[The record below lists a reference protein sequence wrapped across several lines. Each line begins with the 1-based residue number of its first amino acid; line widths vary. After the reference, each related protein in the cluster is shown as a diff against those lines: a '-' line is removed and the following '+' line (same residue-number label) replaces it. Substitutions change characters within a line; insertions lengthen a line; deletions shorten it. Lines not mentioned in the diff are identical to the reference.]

1 MKKLFLCTILFF
13 LASATVLANDGAFYV
28 SGNTLIPLQ
37 ETQISLRKEVLKFYV
52 RDFKWMDVT
61 VDFEFYN
68 PGREKEI
75 LVGFVTPPADGDVTD
90 EDQNHPQI
98 KDFTVTVNGNKL
110 AYKMKRMKDT
120 SFSADKLKIEGTD
133 FVYYFKV
140 RFGRGLNKIR
150 HTYRFRGGEGVEL
163 MRDFDYRITT
173 GKRWANK
180 QIDDFELRLYLDNG
194 VFAIPATFRE
204 DRKLAG
210 WRIVGDGVID
220 DNPRKWFGEESPQV
234 RMVHLN
240 SGYIV
245 LNEKN
250 FQPDFDI
257 MLGEYNW
264 GAGWVNIWCEYGQEC
279 TEKETLEKIVRYFT
293 LAPYEGT
300 PEADLAE
307 LSGKELK
314 YVRNYFYAVRGY
326 AFKDA
331 ETKNFYSQFFWYK
344 PNPALKAEEMK
355 LSPAENAFLAKVKK
369 VEAKGNN

>member
-1 MKKLFLCTILFF
+1 MKMKNFYLLTLLFLFCA
-13 LASATVLANDGAFYV
+13 ASLYANDGAFYV
-28 SGNTLIPLQ
+28 SGNTLMPLQ

-52 RDFKWMDVT
+52 RDFRWMDVT

-68 PGREKEI
+68 PGAEKRVT
-75 LVGFVTPPADGDVTD
+75 VGFVTPPADGDVSD
-90 EDQNHPQI
+90 EDQAHPQI
-98 KDFTVTVNGNKL
+98 KNFTVTVNGSQLK
-110 AYKMKRMKDT
+110 YQMKRMKDT

-133 FVYYFKV
+133 FVYYFNVAFK
-140 RFGRGLNKIR
+140 RGLNKIR

-163 MRDFDYRITT
+163 QRDFDYQITT

-180 QIDDFELRLYLDNG
+180 QIDDFELQLYLDNG
-194 VFAIPATFRE
+194 IFAIPATFRNNG
-204 DRKLAG
+204 KLAA
-210 WRIVGDGVID
+210 WRIAGDGVID
-220 DNPRKWFGEESPQV
+220 DTPRKWFGEDSPQV

-240 SGYIV
+240 SGYIA

-264 GAGWVNIWCEYGQEC
+264 GANWVDLWCNYGQEC
-279 TEKETLEKIVRYFT
+279 VESEALENIVRYFT
-293 LAPYEGT
+293 LEPYAGFE
-300 PEADLAE
+300 EADLAK
-307 LSGKELK
+307 LSLKELK

-344 PNPALKAEEMK
+344 LNPALKAEEVK
-355 LSPAENAFLAKVKK
+355 LSAAENAFLVKVKK
-369 VEAKGNN
+369 VEKTK

>member
-13 LASATVLANDGAFYV
+13 LVSVKVFANDGAFYV

-52 RDFKWMDVT
+52 LDFNWMNVT

-68 PGREKEI
+68 PGKEKEI
-75 LVGFVTPPADGDVTD
+75 LVGFVTPPADGDVSD
-90 EDQNHPQI
+90 EDQDHPQI

-110 AYKMKRMKDT
+110 AYQMKRMKDT
-120 SFSADKLKIEGTD
+120 SFSADRLKIEGTD

-220 DNPRKWFGEESPQV
+220 DTPRKWFGEESPQV

-293 LAPYEGT
+293 LDPYEGT
-300 PEADLAE
+300 PEADLAG

-369 VEAKGNN
+369 VEKAK

>member
-1 MKKLFLCTILFF
+1 MKNFCLATLLFLFCALP
-13 LASATVLANDGAFYV
+13 LYGNDGAFYV
-28 SGNTLIPLQ
+28 SGNTLMPLE

-52 RDFKWMDVT
+52 RDFRWMDVT

-68 PGREKEI
+68 PGAQKTV
-75 LVGFVTPPADGDVTD
+75 LVGFVTPPADGDVSD
-90 EDQNHPQI
+90 EVQAHPQI
-98 KDFTVTVNGNKL
+98 KDFTVTVNGRQL
-110 AYKMKRMKDT
+110 AYQMKRMKDT

-140 RFGRGLNKIR
+140 DFRRGVNKIR

-163 MRDFDYRITT
+163 QRDFDYQITT

-180 QIDDFELRLYLDNG
+180 QIDDFELQIFLDNG
-194 VFAIPATFRE
+194 IFAIPATFRE
-204 DRKLAG
+204 DKKLAA

-220 DNPRKWFGEESPQV
+220 GTPRNWFGEDSPQV
-234 RMVHLN
+234 RMAHLN

-250 FQPDFDI
+250 FRPDFDI

-264 GAGWVNIWCEYGQEC
+264 GANWVDLWCEYGREC
-279 TEKETLEKIVRYFT
+279 VEKETLEKIARYFT
-293 LAPYEGT
+293 LEPYDGFE
-300 PEADLAE
+300 EADLAK
-307 LSGKELK
+307 LSSKELK
-314 YVRNYFYAVRGY
+314 YVRNYFYAARGY
-326 AFKDA
+326 QFKD
-331 ETKNFYSQFFWYK
+331 EEVRKFYSQFFWYK

-369 VEAKGNN
+369 VEAKRK